1 MEKNILKVFGNLIA
15 IQNKYRLQHLG
26 AFDKANFLTCL
37 LAHGQW
43 TFECVSTDTR
53 RVDEFKALAR
63 DCRAAGLDVEEKDE
77 TIKVYGFH
85 SGSWDVNVFKVT
97 VKFPV
102 SPALEVL
109 YGQSN
114 KS

>member
-1 MEKNILKVFGNLIA
+1 MLRALGNLIA
-15 IQNKYRLQHLG
+15 IQQKYNLKHLG

-37 LAHGQW
+37 LAHGYW
-43 TFECVSTDTR
+43 TFECHLNDSR
-53 RVDEFKALAR
+53 RVEKYKALAR
-63 DCRAAGLDVEEKDE
+63 DCRAAGLDVEEKDG
-77 TIKVYGFH
+77 TIKEHGFH
-85 SGSWDVNVFKVT
+85 SGSWDVDAFKVT

-114 KS
+114 KG